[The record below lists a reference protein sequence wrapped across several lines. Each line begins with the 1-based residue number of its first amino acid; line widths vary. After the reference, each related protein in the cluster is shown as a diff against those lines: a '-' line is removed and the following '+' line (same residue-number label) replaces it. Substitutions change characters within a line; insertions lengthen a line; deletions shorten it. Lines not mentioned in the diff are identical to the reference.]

1 MAETSGIGYHRY
13 RRMGLQHLQDAY
25 TIASTI
31 EIETAAAL
39 LLIDKHQQFYA

>member
-1 MAETSGIGYHRY
+1 MAETSGIRYHRY

-31 EIETAAAL
+31 ESRL
-39 LLIDKHQQFYA
+39 LQRCY